1 MIFIIAKSADPWKLQ
16 VRYGVSRPRLPRR
29 PAGEQAE
36 VGRAPEEGVAQ
47 VEEAGE
53 AEEACGGPLR
63 CMLGLVML
71 GWGREFGVRDCG
83 GGQVQHAVVEL
94 AKLLGVSGRGAL
106 SVFLLNAVH
115 RREDGTEWVDAHA
128 RHRREGIGSFQK
140 SRSENANQNAFVH
153 LPGGSC
159 GFCGPDGAACC
170 RIYGRDM

>member
-83 GGQVQHAVVEL
+83 GGRDR
-94 AKLLGVSGRGAL
+94 GRGGRGRAKGRAAGL
-106 SVFLLNAVH
+106 SVRYVLL
-115 RREDGTEWVDAHA
+115 RL
-128 RHRREGIGSFQK
+128 
-140 SRSENANQNAFVH
+140 
-153 LPGGSC
+153 LPYCYS
-159 GFCGPDGAACC
+159 P
-170 RIYGRDM
+170 